1 MTRAPGLPTGA
12 RAGAAA
18 LGAAAL
24 LAAALAGC
32 ARQVPPVAALEPGE
46 APMVTGQ
53 SPGSP
58 FTDGS
63 KEAPF
68 SSSNSYPQGA
78 ASPPARAR

>member
-1 MTRAPGLPTGA
+1 MTPGRRGH

-18 LGAAAL
+18 TALGTAAV

-32 ARQVPPVAALEPGE
+32 ARQGPPLSALEPGE

-58 FTDGS
+58 FAEGS

-68 SSSNSYPQGA
+68 SSANSYPQGA
-78 ASPPARAR
+78 ASPPLRAR